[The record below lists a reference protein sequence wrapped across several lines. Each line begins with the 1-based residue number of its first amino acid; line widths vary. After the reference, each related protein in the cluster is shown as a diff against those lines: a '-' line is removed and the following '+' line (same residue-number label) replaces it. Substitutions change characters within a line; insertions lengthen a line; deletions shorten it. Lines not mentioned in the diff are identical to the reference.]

1 MSGSKASS
9 SPAGAGGAADS
20 GDGSAARGAE
30 REQAFH
36 EESALGKVYDSA
48 LLRKLWPFVRP
59 YRGAFFL
66 SLVLMPVASELLVA
80 QPRLMREAIDRGV
93 IGGDADA
100 LSRISLTLAALL
112 LLEFTVRFVQAYAM
126 QWVGQRAMADL
137 RERTFDFLLKQRLAF
152 FDRQPVGRLVT
163 RVTNDVDALGE
174 LFASGAVS
182 AFGDLITLA
191 RIVVAMLVLSPKLSL
206 FAFVAVP
213 PLAFLVDRFRRRAR
227 EAFREIRAKT
237 ARLNT
242 YLGEQVSGVTV
253 VQAYGQQARC
263 QREFD
268 EINSAYRE
276 ANYQSIR
283 YDALL
288 FAIVEMF
295 GSVCT
300 ATLLFVGA
308 RAAGMHAGAASIG
321 TLVAF
326 VQYISRFFEPLRD
339 LSGKY
344 TILQSSMAGA
354 ERIFQLLD
362 RPEPDADGAG
372 GERPP
377 AVDGAPRIAFKGV
390 RFSYGGGKDV
400 LRGVDLEVRTG
411 ETVALVGAT
420 GAGKSTVC
428 SLVQRLYEVS
438 DGAVEVDGV
447 DVRKIDRDALR
458 GRFGVVPQDAF
469 LFPGDILANIAVG
482 AQDPDRGRAA
492 ECAKEV
498 GLDEALSR
506 RGATLATKV
515 DERGANFSAG
525 ERQLIAIA
533 RALYRAPEILLL
545 DEATSSVD
553 SETEVIVQRAI
564 ERALVGRTAIVV
576 AHRLS
581 TIRNADRIVVFHK
594 GQVAESGT
602 HEELLRRDGIYARLH
617 RLQHAQQGA
626 APQDAS
632 RPSATP

>member
-1 MSGSKASS
+1 MSTERPE
-9 SPAGAGGAADS
+9 PARGTEERTARSGAA
-20 GDGSAARGAE
+20 

-36 EESALGKVYDSA
+36 EESALGKVYDGA

-59 YRGAFFL
+59 YRAAFLL

-93 IGGDADA
+93 IGRDPSA

-112 LLEFTVRFVQAYAM
+112 LLEFTVRFAQTYAM
-126 QWVGQRAMADL
+126 QWVGQRAMSDL
-137 RERTFDFLLKQRLAF
+137 RERIFDFLLRQRLAF

-191 RIVVAMLVLSPKLSL
+191 RIVVAMLLLSPRLSL

-268 EINSAYRE
+268 EINSAYRT

-288 FAIVEMF
+288 FAVVEMF

-308 RAAGMHAGAASIG
+308 RAAGVPTGAASIG

-362 RPEPDADGAG
+362 RPEPDADGALSAQ
-372 GERPP
+372 P
-377 AVDGAPRIAFKGV
+377 APVVGAPRIAFKGV
-390 RFSYGGGKDV
+390 RFSYGGEREV
-400 LRGVDLEVRTG
+400 LRGVDLEVRVG

-428 SLVQRLYEVS
+428 SLVQRLYEVT
-438 DGAVEVDGV
+438 GGVVEVDGV
-447 DVRKIDRDALR
+447 DVRKIERGALR
-458 GRFGVVPQDAF
+458 RRFGVVPQDAF
-469 LFPGDILANIAVG
+469 LFPGDVLANIALG
-482 AQDPDRGRAA
+482 EPSPDRERASR
-492 ECAKEV
+492 CARDV
-498 GLDEALSR
+498 GLDEALAR
-506 RGATLATKV
+506 RGATLETKV

-525 ERQLIAIA
+525 ERQLIALA
-533 RALYRAPEILLL
+533 RALYRAPENLLL

-581 TIRNADRIVVFHK
+581 TIRNASRIVVFHK
-594 GQVAESGT
+594 GLVAESGT
-602 HEELLRRDGIYARLH
+602 HDELLARDGIYARLH
-617 RLQHAQQGA
+617 RLQHAQRVEPPEDAGA
-626 APQDAS
+626 SVSP
-632 RPSATP
+632 